1 MRYPPRSGR
10 RRLSP
15 PPVRS
20 FPHTRGGVIPE
31 GDRRTVAKIVDGV
44 LLEVSAYGKNY
55 RNFRA
60 ATPKAGEKVVY
71 NTRTGGRVLR
81 EDVDLY
87 IKEMKQDKRW
97 KFNG

>member
-1 MRYPPRSGR
+1 M
-10 RRLSP
+10 
-15 PPVRS
+15 
-20 FPHTRGGVIPE
+20 
-31 GDRRTVAKIVDGV
+31 
-44 LLEVSAYGKNY
+44 EVSAYGKNY

-97 KFNG
+97 RFNG